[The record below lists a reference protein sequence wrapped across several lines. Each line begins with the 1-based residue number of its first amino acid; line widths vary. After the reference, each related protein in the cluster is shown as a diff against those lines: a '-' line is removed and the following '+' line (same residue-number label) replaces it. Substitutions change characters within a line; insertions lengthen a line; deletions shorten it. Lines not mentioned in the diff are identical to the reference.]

1 MRFPHSRR
9 AAVASREGTASTM
22 ARRRTFAIRVGLV
35 VAAVALLAAAA
46 ASARGL
52 DVRERGF
59 LPRGS
64 TGVVVL
70 DLSLS
75 ISDRSYPEVRQ
86 AVRRLIRADAPV
98 GLVVFS
104 DAPYELL
111 PPGTPASELK
121 PLLRLLGPPKGGA
134 PVNPWWQ
141 TFRAGTRISSALDLA
156 RGMLVRDRVRNGYVV
171 LVSDL
176 ATAPDD
182 VESLTRTVRRFQ
194 QDRIDMRIVPLS
206 PSSDGLALFEGL
218 LGKKVFAALPAEN
231 GQAERVLS
239 VGATSP
245 VPTVLLL
252 LGGLLF
258 LVLALHERYAGRLA
272 LPRRRPGKAAA

>member
-1 MRFPHSRR
+1 MRISRSRR
-9 AAVASREGTASTM
+9 VAVASRE
-22 ARRRTFAIRVGLV
+22 RRRRRRWRGGGRSSIRVGLV
-35 VAAVALLAAAA
+35 FASVALLAAAA

-86 AVRRLIRADAPV
+86 AVRRLIRADAPA

-104 DAPYELL
+104 DGPYELL

-121 PLLRLLGPPKGGA
+121 PLLRLLEPPKGGA

-156 RGMLVRDRVRNGYVV
+156 RGMLVRDRVR
-171 LVSDL
+171 
-176 ATAPDD
+176 
-182 VESLTRTVRRFQ
+182 RR
-194 QDRIDMRIVPLS
+194 L
-206 PSSDGLALFEGL
+206 
-218 LGKKVFAALPAEN
+218 
-231 GQAERVLS
+231 
-239 VGATSP
+239 
-245 VPTVLLL
+245 
-252 LGGLLF
+252 
-258 LVLALHERYAGRLA
+258 
-272 LPRRRPGKAAA
+272 RRPSERPRDRA